1 MKKWI
6 PLLALLLLLAG
17 CTSSC
22 GETEAKEPV
31 QPEDSPSAQVSAQ
44 PTATPTASATPS
56 AAPTVAPTPTP
67 PPRQTE
73 EAVTPTPDPVPTPT
87 PTPTATPVSG
97 PTDEEVLAAYR
108 EAQEAYSWFHLA
120 PMPFDPEDS
129 REVDGV
135 VYYRVDYPGIDSLST
150 LRGYLKSLFSDAI
163 VDSLLP
169 YDGVQYLDIDGVL
182 YVQDGGRGDDI
193 YRGAEYTQ
201 VMRGDNPNR
210 LVVRA
215 TVEVVDPEQ
224 NGAVT
229 GSVTYEFP
237 YEKVGEQW
245 IFTDFSLVR

>member
-6 PLLALLLLLAG
+6 PLLTLLLLLAG

-22 GETEAKEPV
+22 GETQGKETV
-31 QPEDSPSAQVSAQ
+31 QPEDSPGAQVSAQ
-44 PTATPTASATPS
+44 PTASPTPTAAPTAAPKPTATPK
-56 AAPTVAPTPTP
+56 
-67 PPRQTE
+67 QTE
-73 EAVTPTPDPVPTPT
+73 EAVTPTPDPIPTAT

-108 EAQEAYSWFHLA
+108 AAQEAYSWFHLA
-120 PMPFDPEDS
+120 PMPFDPADS
-129 REVDGV
+129 REVNGV
-135 VYYRVDYPGIDSLST
+135 VYYRVDYPGIDSLSA
-150 LRGYLKSLFSDAI
+150 LRGYLKGLFSDAI
-163 VDSLLP
+163 VESLLP

-182 YVQDGGRGDDI
+182 CVQDGGRGDDI

-201 VMRGDNPNR
+201 VMRGDNPNH

-215 TVEVVDPEQ
+215 TIEVVDPEQ

-237 YEKVGEQW
+237 YEKVGERW
-245 IFTDFSLVR
+245 IFTDFSQVR

>member
-1 MKKWI
+1 MKRLI
-6 PLLALLLLLAG
+6 PLLAVLLLLGG
-17 CTSSC
+17 CTGSC
-22 GETEAKEPV
+22 QDTEAV
-31 QPEDSPSAQVSAQ
+31 STVLPSASPTPEVEQSAAPTSTPKPSPTPTARPTPTPE
-44 PTATPTASATPS
+44 PTATPEPS
-56 AAPTVAPTPTP
+56 VEPSPTPI
-67 PPRQTE
+67 
-73 EAVTPTPDPVPTPT
+73 VYD
-87 PTPTATPVSG
+87 G
-97 PTDEEVLAAYR
+97 PNDEEVLSAYR
-108 EAQEAYSWFHLA
+108 AAVEAFWWFQVEPL
-120 PMPFDPEDS
+120 PFDETDS

-135 VYYRVDYPGIDSLST
+135 TYYRVDYPGIDSTVT

-201 VMRGDNPNR
+201 VMRGGNPNR

>member
-31 QPEDSPSAQVSAQ
+31 QPEESPGAQVSAQ
-44 PTATPTASATPS
+44 PTASATPS
-56 AAPTVAPTPTP
+56 AAPTVTPKPTPAP
-67 PPRQTE
+67 IETE
-73 EAVTPTPDPVPTPT
+73 EVVRPSPDPVPTSS
-87 PTPTATPVSG
+87 PTPTATAAPG
-97 PTDEEVLAAYR
+97 PTDEEVLAVYR

-135 VYYRVDYPGIDSLST
+135 VYYRVDYPGIDSLSE

-182 YVQDGGRGDDI
+182 C
-193 YRGAEYTQ
+193 

-245 IFTDFSLVR
+245 IFTGFSLVR

>member
-31 QPEDSPSAQVSAQ
+31 QPEESPGAQVSAQ
-44 PTATPTASATPS
+44 PTASATPS
-56 AAPTVAPTPTP
+56 AAPTVTPKPTPTP
-67 PPRQTE
+67 IETE
-73 EAVTPTPDPVPTPT
+73 EVVRPSPDPVPTSS
-87 PTPTATPVSG
+87 PTPTATAAPG
-97 PTDEEVLAAYR
+97 PTDEEVLAVYR

-135 VYYRVDYPGIDSLST
+135 VYYRVDHPGIDSLST
-150 LRGYLKSLFSDAI
+150 LQGYLKSLFSDAI

-182 YVQDGGRGDDI
+182 CVQDGGRGDDI

-245 IFTDFSLVR
+245 IFTGFSLVR